1 MSNATT
7 NGRLPRKQ
15 LGDQLDRLDSILDGL
30 SDALNEA
37 VADAAREGAKSAVK
51 EILMELLTNPQF
63 AGLSRQA
70 APAPAATPAAEPV
83 PAPTSAA
90 KPSLRSRLIGSLKE
104 RVSGFRKTVVEWKTG
119 IVTRLHALVSSGK
132 SAVKPV
138 GSVLDVLRLAG
149 NLRKSLWVA
158 AGAGVAVGLA
168 SLACPHWASAVISA
182 AGGTVIALALRAGNA
197 VRVIF
202 ARFRLA

>member
-63 AGLSRQA
+63 AGLIRQA
-70 APAPAATPAAEPV
+70 APAPAATPAADPAPV
-83 PAPTSAA
+83 PMTAN
-90 KPSLRSRLIGSLKE
+90 KPSVRSRLNGSLKE
-104 RVSGFRKTVVEWKTG
+104 RVSGMRKTVGEWKSK
-119 IVTRLHALVSSGK
+119 IAARLRALVSSGK

-149 NLRKSLWVA
+149 SLRKSLWIA
-158 AGAGVAVGLA
+158 IGAGVAVGLA

-182 AGGTVIALALRAGNA
+182 AGGTAIALALRAGNA
-197 VRVIF
+197 VRIIF